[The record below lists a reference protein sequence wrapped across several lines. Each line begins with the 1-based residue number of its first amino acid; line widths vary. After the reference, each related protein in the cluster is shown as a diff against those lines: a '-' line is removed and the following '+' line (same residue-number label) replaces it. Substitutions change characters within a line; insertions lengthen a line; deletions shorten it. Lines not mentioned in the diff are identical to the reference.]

1 MQHKDNGGNAVYEAP
16 ILTVVEFRVESG
28 YATSIADGIAVNGNE
43 MVELITDEG
52 GSEFDDGDFF

>member
-1 MQHKDNGGNAVYEAP
+1 MYEAP